1 MKQKNIALLSLSATF
16 FLFILVSCLKD
27 IGANTEQYSLS
38 QAKVFFETTATDLSV
53 PILNTATK
61 SVILKS
67 DNIIPQ
73 WEKAKQKNTDSSV
86 IYEIPLNS
94 SNRLVGTLLNVR
106 DSVKSARIANFAISL
121 IIEKLNN
128 TDIPVAF
135 VSSILIS
142 NKNVKPEYIGN
153 RDKYNGFVIKSQLD
167 GNIIDINFHTN
178 GLLQKARLHPIDIN
192 NIPKGYMFYSF
203 AIRSIMGTKGGDPYM
218 PGEEDYHWKGW
229 STCSSCG
236 YTYPTNDILE
246 NTCPLCGDDHYN
258 GLLACD
264 KCGKLYENCVCHID
278 DDDKKC
284 DVCGRLVELCT
295 CEKESEKGEVC
306 QYCNCAL
313 SLCPG
318 HQNDTCYTCNLPLLE
333 CHGHNDDK

>member
-86 IYEIPLNS
+86 IYEILLNS

-218 PGEEDYHWKGW
+218 PGEEDYHWKG
-229 STCSSCG
+229 
-236 YTYPTNDILE
+236 
-246 NTCPLCGDDHYN
+246 
-258 GLLACD
+258 
-264 KCGKLYENCVCHID
+264 
-278 DDDKKC
+278 
-284 DVCGRLVELCT
+284 
-295 CEKESEKGEVC
+295 
-306 QYCNCAL
+306 
-313 SLCPG
+313 
-318 HQNDTCYTCNLPLLE
+318 
-333 CHGHNDDK
+333 